1 MILENFIQS
10 EKKYEFIE
18 VLSDEDKKKLLSE
31 IDNKTKELENDQMR
45 QEVIKNQL
53 EQEEKDLMEQLS
65 SMNIKS
71 YEDLEKEINKLEKS
85 LDEELVKYANTI
97 QGE

>member
-1 MILENFIQS
+1 MILENFMKS

-31 IDNKTKELENDQMR
+31 IDSKTKELENDQMR

>member
-1 MILENFIQS
+1 
-10 EKKYEFIE
+10 
-18 VLSDEDKKKLLSE
+18 
-31 IDNKTKELENDQMR
+31 MR

>member
-1 MILENFIQS
+1 MILESFIQS
-10 EKKYEFIE
+10 EDKNKFIE

-31 IDNKTKELENDQMR
+31 IDNKTKEIENDQMR

-65 SMNIKS
+65 SMGIKS

-85 LDEELVKYANTI
+85 LDKELVKYANTI

>member
-1 MILENFIQS
+1 MILESFIQS
-10 EKKYEFIE
+10 ENKDKFIE
-18 VLSDEDKKKLLSE
+18 ILSDEDKKKLLSE
-31 IDNKTKELENDQMR
+31 IDNKTKEIENDQMR

-65 SMNIKS
+65 SIGIKS

-85 LDEELVKYANTI
+85 LDKELVKYANAI